1 MMRSE
6 TPVPLV
12 GIIDDDKSVRD
23 SINSL
28 LRSVGYRTVV
38 FPSADAFLHSE
49 YMDHASQRMI
59 LLVDLRMPG
68 LNGLELQRLVAGL
81 NYPIPIIF
89 VTADEDHTNRARALQ
104 QGAFAFF
111 VKPFSA
117 NAILV
122 AISSALEA
130 RMQRR

>member
-23 SINSL
+23 SISSL

-49 YMDHASQRMI
+49 YMDRGSQRI

-68 LNGLELQRLVAGL
+68 LNGLELQRLLAGL

-130 RMQRR
+130 RMPRR